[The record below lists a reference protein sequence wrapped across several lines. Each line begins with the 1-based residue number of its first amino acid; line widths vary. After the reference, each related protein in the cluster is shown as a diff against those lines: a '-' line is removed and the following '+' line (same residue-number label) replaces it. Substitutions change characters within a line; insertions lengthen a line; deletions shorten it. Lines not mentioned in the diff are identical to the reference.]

1 MPARAASSVKSNSRE
16 SESLLGTAL
25 ANWRAWLLALLLIAA
40 LVFAVF
46 HWGDVK
52 QFAQLV
58 SEAKPIWLALAFG
71 TQLLTYVALAVEWLL
86 VLRAC
91 ECRAPFWKLLRLT
104 LTKHF
109 ADQMVPTAGMS
120 GNVVVV
126 DRLIGIGASRKVAV
140 AAVILTIIS
149 YYASYA
155 IAALGVLFLLW
166 LMGDDSWL
174 MIGLISA
181 FLVVAAGIPSL
192 ALWLQKKGQGA
203 VPKWLRNVGAVR
215 ELFDMI
221 GQAPAKLVRSR
232 ELIAELSALNGIVF
246 ALDGATMQFCLLAL
260 GVKVPVAAAFVAFI
274 MASIVVTLGP
284 VPMGLGSFEA
294 VSIGT
299 LRLSGVPFE
308 AALSATL
315 LFRGF
320 TLWLPLIPGMIAA
333 RRDLKS
339 ASKRTRGRKATSR
352 RERNPRPNRRS
363 A

>member
-1 MPARAASSVKSNSRE
+1 MANHAAATDTRDSS
-16 SESLLGTAL
+16 SLTGKAL
-25 ANWRAWLLALLLIAA
+25 ANWRTWVLALLLISAVIFAA
-40 LVFAVF
+40 F

-58 SEAKPIWLALAFG
+58 AHAQPLWLLAAFAA
-71 TQLLTYVALAVEWLL
+71 QLLTYVALAAEWLV

-91 ECRAPFWKLLRLT
+91 DCKTTLTKLLPLT

-126 DRLIGIGASRKVAV
+126 DRLRQLGASRKVAI

-155 IAALGVLFLLW
+155 IVAVGVLFLLW
-166 LMGDDSWL
+166 LVSENSWA
-174 MIGLISA
+174 MVGLIA
-181 FLVVAAGIPSL
+181 VFLVVAAGIPSL
-192 ALWLQKKGQGA
+192 ALWLQKKGQRA
-203 VPKWLRNVGAVR
+203 VPKWLRSVGPIR

-221 GQAPAKLVRSR
+221 GEAPGKLVRSG
-232 ELIAELSALNGIVF
+232 ELITELSLLNGITF
-246 ALDGATMQFCLLAL
+246 ALDGLTMQFCLYAL
-260 GVKVPVAAAFVAFI
+260 GVDVPFASAFI
-274 MASIVVTLGP
+274 AFIIASIVVTLGP
-284 VPMGLGSFEA
+284 IPMGLGSFEA

-299 LRLSGVPFE
+299 LRIAGVPFE

-320 TLWLPLIPGMIAA
+320 TLWLPLLPGMVAA
-333 RRDLKS
+333 RRDLKH
-339 ASKRTRGRKATSR
+339 
-352 RERNPRPNRRS
+352 RPKTKF
-363 A
+363 

>member
-1 MPARAASSVKSNSRE
+1 MPDDAAKAQPGDSDTLTDK
-16 SESLLGTAL
+16 AL
-25 ANWRAWLLALLLIAA
+25 ANWRTWVLGLLLAAA
-40 LVFAVF
+40 VVFAAF
-46 HWGDVK
+46 HWGDVR
-52 QFAQLV
+52 QFANLIAHA
-58 SEAKPIWLALAFG
+58 EPLWLLAAFVA
-71 TQLLTYVALAVEWLL
+71 QLLTYIALAAEWLV

-91 ECRAPFWKLLRLT
+91 DCKTSFAKLLPLT

-126 DRLIGIGASRKVAV
+126 DRLHTLGASRRVAV

-155 IAALGVLFLLW
+155 IVAIAALFLLW
-166 LMGDDSWL
+166 LISEDSWA
-174 MIGLISA
+174 MAGLITV
-181 FLVVAAGIPSL
+181 FLVVAGGIPTL
-192 ALWLQKKGQGA
+192 ALWLQKKGQRA
-203 VPKWLRNVGAVR
+203 VPKWLRSVGPIR

-221 GQAPAKLVRSR
+221 GEAPAKLVRSG
-232 ELIAELSALNGIVF
+232 ELITELSILNGITF
-246 ALDGATMQFCLLAL
+246 ALDGLTMQFCLFAL
-260 GVKVPVAAAFVAFI
+260 GVHVPFAAAFVAFI

-284 VPMGLGSFEA
+284 IPMGLGSFEA

-299 LRLSGVPFE
+299 LRLAGISFE

-333 RRDLKS
+333 RRDLKRVPK
-339 ASKRTRGRKATSR
+339 AKR
-352 RERNPRPNRRS
+352 
-363 A
+363 

>member
-1 MPARAASSVKSNSRE
+1 MPSRTHRATRVHEREGLAS
-16 SESLLGTAL
+16 TAL
-25 ANWRAWLLALLLIAA
+25 SNWRTWVLAILLVLALAFAA
-40 LVFAVF
+40 F

-52 QFAQLV
+52 QFAALV
-58 SEAKPIWLALAFG
+58 AQARPSWLLLALV
-71 TQLLTYVALAVEWLL
+71 TQLLTYVALALEWLL

-91 ECRAPFWKLLRLT
+91 DCSAPFWKLLRLT

-155 IAALGVLFLLW
+155 IAALGVLVLLW
-166 LMGDDSWL
+166 LRGADSWL
-174 MIGLISA
+174 MISLIGA

-192 ALWLQKKGQGA
+192 ALWLQKKGQRA
-203 VPKWLRNVGAVR
+203 IPKWLRSVGPIR

-221 GQAPAKLVRSR
+221 GQAPAKLVRSG
-232 ELIAELSALNGIVF
+232 ELIAELALINGVVF
-246 ALDGATMQFCLLAL
+246 ALDGWTMHLCLLSL
-260 GVKVPVAAAFVAFI
+260 GVHVPFASAFIAFI

-284 VPMGLGSFEA
+284 IPMGLGSFEA
-294 VSIGT
+294 VSVGT
-299 LRLSGVPFE
+299 LRLGGVPFE

-320 TLWLPLIPGMIAA
+320 TLWLPLLPGMIAA

-339 ASKRTRGRKATSR
+339 KQKKKAISR
-352 RERNPRPNRRS
+352 
-363 A
+363 

>member
-1 MPARAASSVKSNSRE
+1 MTNATAASDSPNASDLARDEQTLVKKAMVS
-16 SESLLGTAL
+16 
-25 ANWRAWLLALLLIAA
+25 WRTWFLALLLVAA
-40 LVFAVF
+40 IVFAAF

-52 QFAQLV
+52 QFAVLV
-58 SEAKPIWLALAFG
+58 SQAEPLWLVAALV
-71 TQLLTYVALAVEWLL
+71 TQLLTYVALAVEWLI

-91 ECRAPFWKLLRLT
+91 NCDAPFLKLLRLT

-126 DRLIGIGASRKVAV
+126 DRLITIGASRKVAV

-166 LMGDDSWL
+166 LMGEGSWI
-174 MIGLISA
+174 MVGLIGV
-181 FLVVAAGIPSL
+181 FLAVAVGIPAL
-192 ALWLQKKGQGA
+192 ALWLQKKGRRA
-203 VPKWLRNVGAVR
+203 IPKWLRRIKPVR

-221 GQAPAKLVRSR
+221 GEAPEKLVRSGV
-232 ELIAELSALNGIVF
+232 LLAELTLLNGIVF
-246 ALDGATMQFCLLAL
+246 ALDGWTMQLCLFAL
-260 GVKVPVAAAFVAFI
+260 GLKAPFASAFIAFI
-274 MASIVVTLGP
+274 MASIVVTLAP
-284 VPMGLGSFEA
+284 IPMGLGSFEA

-299 LRLSGVPFE
+299 LRLSGIPFE

-320 TLWLPLIPGMIAA
+320 TLWLPLVPGMVAA
-333 RRDLKS
+333 RRDLRRRR
-339 ASKRTRGRKATSR
+339 KR
-352 RERNPRPNRRS
+352 
-363 A
+363 

>member
-1 MPARAASSVKSNSRE
+1 MAKTATELRPRDATRRE
-16 SESLLGTAL
+16 DDKERGLTGKAL
-25 ANWRAWLLALLLIAA
+25 ANWRTWFLAFLLAAA
-40 LVFAVF
+40 VAFAAF

-52 QFAQLV
+52 QFAELV
-58 SEAKPIWLALAFG
+58 SHAEPLWLLVAFG
-71 TQLLTYVALAVEWLL
+71 AQLLTYVVLAVEWHL

-91 ECRAPFWKLLRLT
+91 DCETKFVKLLPLT

-126 DRLIGIGASRKVAV
+126 DRLRTLGATKKVAV

-149 YYASYA
+149 YYASYGICA
-155 IAALGVLFLLW
+155 VGVLFLLW
-166 LMGDDSWL
+166 LMSAESWL
-174 MIGLISA
+174 MVGLIVA
-181 FLVVAAGIPSL
+181 FLVVAGGIPSL
-192 ALWLQKKGQGA
+192 ALWLQKKGQRA
-203 VPKWLRNVGAVR
+203 VPRWLRKFGPVR

-232 ELIAELSALNGIVF
+232 ELISQLSVLNGITF
-246 ALDGATMQFCLLAL
+246 ALDGWTMQLCLLAL
-260 GVKVPVAAAFVAFI
+260 GVHVPFASAFIAFI

-284 VPMGLGSFEA
+284 IPMGLGSFEA

-299 LRLSGVPFE
+299 LRLTGVPFE

-320 TLWLPLIPGMIAA
+320 TLWLPLLPGMIAA
-333 RRDLKS
+333 RRDLKHKP
-339 ASKRTRGRKATSR
+339 KR
-352 RERNPRPNRRS
+352 
-363 A
+363 

>member
-1 MPARAASSVKSNSRE
+1 MPSSAAKAIRKSEPGRRGPPSSMQK
-16 SESLLGTAL
+16 AL
-25 ANWRAWLLALLLIAA
+25 ANWRAWLLAGLLVAA
-40 LVFAVF
+40 LVFAAF

-52 QFAQLV
+52 QFATLV
-58 SEAKPIWLALAFG
+58 AQAEPLWLLLALA
-71 TQLLTYVALAVEWLL
+71 TQLLTYVALAIEWRL

-91 ECRAPFWKLLRLT
+91 ECKAPFLKLLRLT

-126 DRLIGIGASRKVAV
+126 DRLITIGASRKVAV
-140 AAVILTIIS
+140 AAVILAIIS

-155 IAALGVLFLLW
+155 VAALGVLFLLW
-166 LMGDDSWL
+166 LMGADSWA
-174 MIGLISA
+174 MIALISV

-192 ALWLQKKGQGA
+192 ALWLQKKGKRA
-203 VPKWLRNVGAVR
+203 VPKWLRNIGPVR

-232 ELIAELSALNGIVF
+232 ELIVQLSILNGITF
-246 ALDGATMQFCLLAL
+246 ALDGWTMQFCLFAL
-260 GVKVPVAAAFVAFI
+260 GVKVPFASAFIAFI

-284 VPMGLGSFEA
+284 IPMGLGSFEA
-294 VSIGT
+294 VSVGT
-299 LRLSGVPFE
+299 LRLAGVPFE

-320 TLWLPLIPGMIAA
+320 TLWLPLLPGMIAA
-333 RRDLKS
+333 RKDLK
-339 ASKRTRGRKATSR
+339 APK
-352 RERNPRPNRRS
+352 PRPNRR
-363 A
+363 